1 MSGYVIGFLVSIL
14 EMNHGRDKGMFSGQF
29 TVPGKWQVRQ
39 EIKKELE
46 GTRYCR
52 LAREN
57 RRIQRGSM
65 NYCNLGIT
73 LNIIGKTLN

>member
-1 MSGYVIGFLVSIL
+1 MVEI
-14 EMNHGRDKGMFSGQF
+14 KGMFSGQF

-39 EIKKELE
+39 EIKKRIRR
-46 GTRYCR
+46 GPDTVGWP
-52 LAREN
+52 EN